1 MIEVN
6 LRMLATTAMLGAML
20 ADPVLADAGTWPGGT
35 VVGSEP
41 VWLAPG
47 LITTELTTRDLAM
60 TPAQDEIYFCTA
72 SAGYVHAVICV
83 TRRTPAGWTEPEAA
97 PFSGDARWIDLEPSV
112 TPDGRHLYFVST
124 RNAGQDGAGDANLW
138 RVEREGAGW
147 GGPEPVGAPVNTSHD
162 EYFPSLTATGT
173 LYFTRADSTG
183 RINTIWRARPD
194 GRGGFAVPE
203 PLPPQVNAGSN
214 RFNAWV
220 APDESHL
227 ILSVV
232 GLAGNHSL
240 ADYWRVDRR
249 PDDTWSEPANLGSRI
264 NAGLGRAWS
273 PMVTPDGKA
282 FCYMAAPAGDD
293 GWPRTW
299 GRLQGRAASPGAG
312 GGIAVIALAALD
324 TPGTGTAALAAAVEP
339 RPFPAA
345 TGPWLGQVL
354 PGSEPT
360 IFAPGLLSTGLTE
373 RDVLVHPGG
382 REIWYGLMD
391 QGLVTIMGTRPQD
404 GRWTEPVS
412 VPFHDDPAFACF
424 EPTLSADGSRV
435 LFLSNRAAPGQEQ
448 GRGWANQNIFESRR
462 QADGWSAARALP
474 PPVTSDAA
482 EYFPSLARDG
492 TLYFTREDAAGAAIW
507 AAEPAGDGF
516 AVPVR
521 LPPAVNASAQV
532 YNATVAADES
542 WLIACVADHP
552 QNLGIADYWISFADG
567 GGGWLAAVNLGPRFN
582 GPGERAAS
590 VSVSPDGQVLFFSS
604 RRTVSEAFAG
614 GQVTPGGLR
623 QLLGRP
629 GAGSSDLWWVDAV
642 VLEDYRP

>member
-1 MIEVN
+1 MTGANPRTMV
-6 LRMLATTAMLGAML
+6 ATAMLGAIL
-20 ADPVLADAGTWPGGT
+20 AGPAGAGVAAWPGGT
-35 VVGSEP
+35 VVGPDP

-47 LITTELTTRDLAM
+47 LITTGLTTRDLTM
-60 TPAQDEIYFCTA
+60 TPDQDELYYCVA
-72 SAGYVHAVICV
+72 AAGYAQAVICT
-83 TRRTPAGWTEPEAA
+83 TRRTASGWTEPEVA

-112 TPDGRHLYFVST
+112 APDGMHLYFVST
-124 RNAGQDGAGDANLW
+124 RNAGQDGVGDANLW
-138 RVEREGAGW
+138 RVARKGDGW
-147 GGPEPVGAPVNTSHD
+147 GSPEPIGAPVNSPLD

-183 RINTIWRARPD
+183 RVNAVWRARPD
-194 GRGGFAVPE
+194 GRGGFVEPE
-203 PLPPQVNAGSN
+203 LLPPQVNAGSN

-232 GLAGNHSL
+232 GLAGNHGL

-249 PDDTWSEPANLGSRI
+249 PDDSWDEPVNLGARI

-273 PMVTPDGKA
+273 PMVTPDGTA
-282 FCYMAAPAGDD
+282 FCYMAAPGGDD

-299 GRLQGRAASPGAG
+299 SLLQGRAAAPGNA
-312 GGIAVIALAALD
+312 GGIAMIALADLD
-324 TPGTGTAALAAAVEP
+324 APGPGTAALVATVEP
-339 RPFPAA
+339 RPFPVV
-345 TGPWLGQVL
+345 TGPWMGQVP
-354 PGSEPT
+354 PGPKPA

-391 QGLVTIMGTRPQD
+391 QGLVTIMGTRQQD

-412 VPFHDDPAFACF
+412 VSFHDDPAFACF

-462 QADGWSAARALP
+462 LADGWSPARALP
-474 PPVTSDAA
+474 PPVTSDDA
-482 EYFPSLARDG
+482 EYFPSLAADG
-492 TLYFTREDAAGAAIW
+492 TLYFTREDAAGSAIW

-516 AVPVR
+516 AAPVR
-521 LPPAVNASAQV
+521 LPPAVNAGAQV

-552 QNLGIADYWISFADG
+552 ENLGVADYWISFADG
-567 GGGWLAAVNLGPRFN
+567 AGGWLPAANLGTRFN
-582 GPGERAAS
+582 GPGDRAAS
-590 VSVSPDGQVLFFSS
+590 VSVSPDGKALFFSS
-604 RRTVSEAFAG
+604 RRAVGEAFPEG
-614 GQVTPGGLR
+614 RVTPGGLR
-623 QLLGRP
+623 RMLGSP
-629 GAGSSDLWWVDAV
+629 GAGSPDLWWVDAG
-642 VLEDYRP
+642 VLRDYRP